1 MCVVKQQTQEK
12 PKKSHEQ
19 DILQKHSQ
27 IDWSINICILRNACH
42 ELLCVFGDCYAS
54 GTQDAEVKKNY
65 CYGWRFLGLLVKQ
78 ETRPFR

>member
-1 MCVVKQQTQEK
+1 MFFCKPQWKRKEMCVVKQQTQEK

-54 GTQDAEVKKNY
+54 GTQDAEVKKITAMVDI
-65 CYGWRFLGLLVKQ
+65 F
-78 ETRPFR
+78 